1 MASKKSKKASNGKK
15 LLSLILVLLF
25 AVIGYLYEDNYIPET
40 QYQLNPSEGT
50 TITSAKLPETNVTS
64 QVNDGELQIYFLD
77 VGQADSIFITNNG
90 ENMLIDAGNNGDGE
104 LIVDFLKE
112 LNVTKIDYLIGT
124 HPHEDHIG
132 GLDDVIE
139 SFDIGKVF
147 MPKKSASTKTFKDVL
162 TALSDKNMKVQA
174 PKVGDIFNV
183 GDAVCEVMS
192 IENDAE
198 NANEAS
204 IVIEMTYGSQKF
216 LFTGDMETA
225 NEKSREWNDVDVLK
239 VAHHGSR
246 TSSSKAFL
254 NQTLPEVA
262 VISVGKDNDYGH
274 PHDEIV
280 NRLNTI
286 NATIYRTDESGTILL
301 TSDGEN
307 NEIQF
312 LDVSCDGNAENNK

>member
-1 MASKKSKKASNGKK
+1 MASKKSKKSSSGKK

-25 AVIGYLYEDNYIPET
+25 AVIGYLYEGDYIPET

-50 TITSAKLPETNVTS
+50 TITSAKIPETNVTS
-64 QVNDGELQIYFLD
+64 QVDDGELQIYFLD

-90 ENMLIDAGNNGDGE
+90 ENMLIDAGNNGDGD
-104 LIVDFLKE
+104 LIVAFLKE
-112 LNVTKIDYLIGT
+112 LNVTKIDYLVGT

-132 GLDDVIE
+132 GLDDVIK
-139 SFDIGKVF
+139 SFDIGKVL
-147 MPKKSASTKTFKDVL
+147 MPKKSANTKTFKDVL

-174 PKVGDIFNV
+174 PAVGDKFNI

-225 NEKSREWNDVDVLK
+225 NEKLREWNDVDVLK

-254 NQTLPEVA
+254 NQTLPEIA

-274 PHDEIV
+274 PHEEIV

-301 TSDGEN
+301 TSDGKS